1 MSNHLLVQLQR
12 QHILLS
18 YFKTLSVGPVWG
30 PNPRPPA
37 QQTGALPTE
46 LTRRRLN
53 VLCLEFSQTTCLV
66 LRITEK
72 FETRNTKSLHNK
84 QHIHIYVR
92 VNDQTMV
99 LATPFLLTFL
109 TPDVVSTTQCI
120 KMKLMGDLR
129 WWIFLG
135 NTTQNEQCLIPL

>member
-1 MSNHLLVQLQR
+1 MNIAVNK
-12 QHILLS
+12 
-18 YFKTLSVGPVWG
+18 FF
-30 PNPRPPA
+30 
-37 QQTGALPTE
+37 
-46 LTRRRLN
+46 
-53 VLCLEFSQTTCLV
+53 LCLEFSQTTCLV